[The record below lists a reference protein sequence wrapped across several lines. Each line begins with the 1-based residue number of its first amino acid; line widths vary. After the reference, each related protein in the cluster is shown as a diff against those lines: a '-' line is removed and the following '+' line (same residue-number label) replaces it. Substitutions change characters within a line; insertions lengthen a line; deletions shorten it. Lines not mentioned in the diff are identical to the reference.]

1 MDKPKIL
8 VRTSIYSSGKEVW
21 GQNYLNYDVQNFNI
35 EERGSL
41 ADVAERQ
48 REQYQLNDASTN
60 DGELL

>member
-1 MDKPKIL
+1 
-8 VRTSIYSSGKEVW
+8 VRRLDSSGKEVW